1 MCDLLPAD
9 AGGDPVMAKRRRG
22 TTLAVILLLLPLLSV
37 ISYEIGVDIAPAAS
51 AASDCGQDEQ
61 PGALNEEMVE
71 DFTLANDGY
80 IGGDDYWGGGDEEY
94 ELSYRNLD
102 SLTSSFYTSFVLNND
117 SAVGLRMNL
126 TTGWKYTICV
136 DLQPLNGSEER
147 PIADVYLLQEDDY
160 SKYEFD
166 FDSRN
171 DEWEGMRD
179 DMAHSAPWLQN
190 LILWHPFR
198 DVHSYEKL
206 NEVEFAVALDHEE
219 RSYSIWDDYAQ
230 PKTMFLMIESWNN
243 IRDYDAKAQESNYS
257 VDVTVLV
264 EERFSL
270 PNWTVAM
277 VCCGGLLGI
286 LASPFLVHRRYMK
299 AGLVTIEAGGGDM
312 MPHLETEPERTSVT
326 PALIESPEG

>member
-1 MCDLLPAD
+1 
-9 AGGDPVMAKRRRG
+9 MAKGRRG
-22 TTLAVILLLLPLLSV
+22 TTLAAILLLLPLLSV
-37 ISYEIGVDIAPAAS
+37 ISYEMGMDFAPVAS
-51 AASDCGQDEQ
+51 AASDCGQGEQ
-61 PGALNEEMVE
+61 PGALDEDMVE
-71 DFTLANDGY
+71 DFMLTGSGWL
-80 IGGDDYWGGGDEEY
+80 GGGVHWEEDEEDY
-94 ELSYRNLD
+94 QITYRDLS
-102 SLTSSFYTSFVLNND
+102 SLSSSFYTSFVLNND

-136 DLQPLNGSEER
+136 NLQPLNGSENQ
-147 PIADVYLLQEDDY
+147 PIADVYLLQENDF

-166 FDSRN
+166 FDSRH
-171 DEWEGMRD
+171 DDWEGMRD
-179 DMAHSAPWLQN
+179 DIAHSAPWLQN

-206 NEVEFAVALDHEE
+206 DDVKFAVALDHEE

-243 IRDYDAKAQESNYS
+243 IRDYDAKAQDSNYS

-270 PNWTVAM
+270 PNWTVSM

-286 LASPFLVHRRYMK
+286 MASPFLVHRRYMK

-312 MPHLETEPERTSVT
+312 MPHLETSPERTPT
-326 PALIESPEG
+326 APDLTEAPQEG